1 VDINHVP
8 PGRAHFDPA
17 LNAWVLTQYADVL
30 AALLE
35 TRLCQIGPQSKGEV
49 GIRDETRRRHKRA
62 EVRAALPA
70 SLLLQWHRQIKLL
83 ADSMIDL
90 LAANH
95 SIDLVR
101 EFIRPWCLAIT
112 VLVTGT
118 DSVRCQRLAD
128 LARDL
133 PGGEA
138 ECYNSALR
146 SRVVAV
152 ASELRKSFRSGG
164 MPVCKSAFR
173 TLSQTLQY
181 STGSVS
187 LGLRR
192 RLANPQF
199 ERLLKKGTTLNKS
212 VFLGTS
218 QTLPA
223 FLSNAWLALLRHPT
237 EYARLRAEPYL
248 MPRAIEELLR
258 YANIVHTLLRQATAD
273 LELGGV
279 LIRRGERIIL
289 KLDAA
294 NRDPAQFSEPD
305 RLDLNRRLTSQ
316 VVLGAGPHS
325 CLGASI
331 VRIAVSTATRA
342 FIQNFVQA
350 KLCSTVEWHTDPMVR
365 FPVSLNVLLR
375 RSAVDNNFAER

>member
-1 VDINHVP
+1 M
-8 PGRAHFDPA
+8 
-17 LNAWVLTQYADVL
+17 L
-30 AALLE
+30 
-35 TRLCQIGPQSKGEV
+35 
-49 GIRDETRRRHKRA
+49 
-62 EVRAALPA
+62 
-70 SLLLQWHRQIKLL
+70 
-83 ADSMIDL
+83 DL
-90 LAANH
+90 LVADH
-95 SIDLVR
+95 SVDLVR

-112 VLVTGT
+112 LLVTGT
-118 DSVRCQRLAD
+118 DPVRGQRLAD

-133 PGGEA
+133 PGGET

-152 ASELRKSFRSGG
+152 ASELRNSFRSGG

-173 TLSQTLQY
+173 TILQTLQY
-181 STGSVS
+181 STASVL

-192 RLANPQF
+192 RHANAQF
-199 ERLLKKGTTLNKS
+199 EKLVKKSTTLNKS

-258 YANIVHTLLRQATAD
+258 YANIVHTLLRRATAD

-279 LIRRGERIIL
+279 LIRRGQRVIL

-325 CLGASI
+325 CLGASV

-342 FIQNFVQA
+342 FVQNFVQA
-350 KLCSTVEWHTDPMVR
+350 KLCSTVEWHTDPMVC

-375 RSAVDNNFAER
+375 RSALDKNFVER